1 MLRPSK
7 DWKIVNHYIHFKSWC
22 ILNPIW
28 DNHNIL
34 LHLKAKSFIVWH
46 VFIVQSRY
54 IIIPPAISMA
64 AFIGLALIL
73 FPCLC
78 LVRYTNYLYIQGVQ
92 EFGYFETSKLY
103 KIPQTPISLETY
115 SNDDSKYMSC
125 IESSISI
132 ECSGGLEIDGLSPF
146 SVRPK
151 HVWVGEMLLF
161 LNKNSSIYFIR
172 HEFCI

>member
-7 DWKIVNHYIHFKSWC
+7 DWKIVNHYIHLKSWC

-92 EFGYFETSKLY
+92 EFGYFKTSRLY
-103 KIPQTPISLETY
+103 KIPQTPKSLETS
-115 SNDDSKYMSC
+115 SNEGSNYICRALSLLFVLSVQEGSKLMASHHFLR
-125 IESSISI
+125 
-132 ECSGGLEIDGLSPF
+132 GQNMFGLE
-146 SVRPK
+146 K
-151 HVWVGEMLLF
+151 CC
-161 LNKNSSIYFIR
+161 SS
-172 HEFCI
+172 